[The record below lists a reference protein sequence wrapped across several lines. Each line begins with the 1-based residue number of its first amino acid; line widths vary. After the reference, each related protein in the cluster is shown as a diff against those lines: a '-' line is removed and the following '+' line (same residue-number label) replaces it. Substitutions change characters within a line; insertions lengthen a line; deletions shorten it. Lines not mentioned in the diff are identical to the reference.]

1 MFCPNCDG
9 EYREGITT
17 CAHCG
22 VSLVAEL
29 EPVPDQ
35 SSSNLIAVLSTPDE
49 ATILFS
55 RSLLDYA
62 RISYFVRNDQLQD
75 WIGWGRFGG
84 YNIAVGPM
92 VIVVRE
98 DDAEA
103 AIAILRDAELAQR
116 RVAQSEAESGE
127 PQD

>member
-1 MFCPNCDG
+1 MFCPNCHG

-35 SSSNLIAVLSTPDE
+35 NRSNLVAVLSTPDE
-49 ATILFS
+49 ATILFA

-84 YNIAVGPM
+84 YNIVVGPM

-103 AIAILRDAELAQR
+103 AIAILRDAQLAQAR
-116 RVAQSEAESGE
+116 EAKSEES
-127 PQD
+127 QD